1 MNVVTNTSQ
10 VMPAATRDAVA
21 DVQPSR
27 FLNVPLGEPVQADE
41 GNLLPGTQ
49 MLRGQWVASANN
61 TYVLL
66 LRTDGNLVLYQVIA
80 GQLSNGGSFTG
91 SELWDTHTTTGARFD
106 VQADGNLV
114 LYDANGAVAWKS
126 DTNGIEPQELRL
138 QTDGNLVLYNTLG
151 EACWASTSNHVQV
164 WPLARWV
171 NVQSSLV
178 APVKGVPFVLTAS
191 ADGVRLDRFVP
202 GSLDQIWQVTADG
215 RLLSGLLGGQVL
227 GEVAGSNA
235 AVNTTQV
242 VPVPVEQTW
251 LWSAGLGPVSIQ
263 NSGSTQYLC
272 AEMSRGAVQVQDCET
287 PAQWYFMPGSPLEV
301 IMALPVS
308 EPAFAPFPPDQQAVY
323 DWINTQLAAMNNQP
337 GLILREQYTKGA
349 SALGAYQ
356 QDMNGLDYSA
366 FQTDVWQPVVA
377 QLTLELSAAIGVN
390 NLFACYSDFNTQ
402 LFEDK
407 GALLS
412 ELGQDA
418 GFEDGDQ
425 TTISGLTLAVL
436 SGVIHTVLSAK
447 TIEDD
452 VNYFAVAANVIQSG
466 INVAIAAQSPSVSPS
481 LFQVAY
487 ADLWEQLSSAFEGLK
502 TTFGTIEQSIL
513 TDGAKLQTAYTLIT
527 STAPDGLF
535 WNSGTTGQMV
545 EAAKPGYVLSV
556 MQMLL
561 PAKFQIYQYLDVNN
575 NPIDGVP
582 AYAQYIGPNAGVGYP
597 KYWIADST
605 DWSIYPDETALSQ
618 VWDNGGSKDD
628 FYNGRNGWTFART
641 MPHTFGGND
650 ANYLVVALTN
660 LSPNMLVATAL
671 CESGQI
677 IGPES
682 QNLYPYQTVLIESS
696 AVLRGGVQ
704 LKISIFDPSRGND
717 YDKPVA
723 SFNAK
728 QDFSVFEAGN
738 VSTSG
743 GTATGGYQLSTPLC
757 NEGGFEKY
765 PGAIQASIFRP

>member
-1 MNVVTNTSQ
+1 MNVVTDASQ

-21 DVQPSR
+21 DIQPSR
-27 FLNVPLGEPVQADE
+27 FLNVPLGEPVQADD

-49 MLRGQWVASANN
+49 MLRGQWVACVNN

-66 LRTDGNLVLYQVIA
+66 LRTDGNLVLYQVVA
-80 GQLSNGGSFTG
+80 GQLSRGGSFTG
-91 SELWDTHTTTGARFD
+91 SELWETNTTTGARFD
-106 VQADGNLV
+106 VQTDGNLV
-114 LYDANGAVAWKS
+114 LYDVNGAVAWKS

-178 APVKGVPFVLTAS
+178 APVKGVPYVLTAS
-191 ADGVRLDRFVP
+191 SDGIRLRRFVA
-202 GSLDQIWQVTADG
+202 GSLEQIWQVTADG

-227 GEVAGSNA
+227 GQDAGSNA
-235 AVNTTQV
+235 VLNTTQV
-242 VPVPVEQTW
+242 APVPVGQTW

-272 AEMSRGAVQVQDCET
+272 ADMSGGAVQVQDCET
-287 PAQWYFMPGSPLEV
+287 PAQWYFVPTSPLDV
-301 IMALPVS
+301 IMAMPAS
-308 EPAFAPFPPDQQAVY
+308 DPAFAPFAPDQQAVY
-323 DWINTQLAAMNNQP
+323 DWINTQLAAMNDQP
-337 GLILREQYTKGA
+337 GLILREQYTNGA

-366 FQTDVWQPVVA
+366 FQPDVWQPVVA
-377 QLTLELSAAIGVN
+377 QLTLELSAATGVN
-390 NLFACYSDFNTQ
+390 NLFACYSDFHTQ

-425 TTISGLTLAVL
+425 TNISGIILAVL
-436 SGVIHTVLSAK
+436 SGVIYTVLSAE
-447 TIEDD
+447 TMEGD
-452 VNYFAVAANVIQSG
+452 VNYFTVAANVIQSG
-466 INVAIAAQSPSVSPS
+466 INVAVAAQSPSVSPS

-487 ADLWEQLSSAFEGLK
+487 ADLWGQLSSTFEGLR
-502 TTFGTIEQSIL
+502 TTFGTMEQSIL
-513 TDGAKLQTAYTLIT
+513 TDGAKLQTAYTLIA

-535 WNSGTTGQMV
+535 WNSGSTGQMV
-545 EAAKPGYVLSV
+545 KDAKPGYVLSV

-561 PAKFQIYQYLDVNN
+561 PAKFQIYQYLDDND

-605 DWSIYPDETALSQ
+605 DWSIYPDEIALKQ
-618 VWDNGGSKDD
+618 VWENGGSKDD
-628 FYNGRNGWTFART
+628 FYNGRNGWAFART
-641 MPHTFGGND
+641 LPYTFDGND

-660 LSPNMLVATAL
+660 LSPNMLVVTTR
-671 CESGQI
+671 CESGVSL
-677 IGPES
+677 GPES

-696 AVLRGGVQ
+696 GVFRGGVQ
-704 LKISIFDPSRGND
+704 LKISIFDPSRGNGFD
-717 YDKPVA
+717 EPVA
-723 SFNAK
+723 SFLAK
-728 QDFSVFEAGN
+728 EDFSVFEAGN
-738 VSTSG
+738 VYTSG
-743 GTATGGYQLSTPLC
+743 STATDGYQLSTPLC

-765 PGAIQASIFRP
+765 PGAIQASIFRS